1 MQILTSLNDLYEAQ
15 EILRWLHNHG
25 IKAVLEGQLTYKM
38 GPHVPNGLGIYILD
52 DSQFQKAKL
61 LLREFD
67 AKYTQTN
74 QRKRTLFSKLKDKKL
89 DKLFIGVCTVI
100 FTVLAIWFVSSLFA

>member
-1 MQILTSLNDLYEAQ
+1 MYEAQ
-15 EILRWLHNHG
+15 EILRWLKNHG

-61 LLREFD
+61 LLRKFD
-67 AKYTQTN
+67 KRF
-74 QRKRTLFSKLKDKKL
+74 RKSAPKNITILEKLKAKKL
-89 DKLFIGVCTVI
+89 DKLAVAVG
-100 FTVLAIWFVSSLFA
+100 TVLLIVFVIWLVLKLIS